1 MLFRKEEVATKEFKP
16 RLTYALISVC
26 VLVFIFESAYSLIYG
41 SGAMEELFNIYGFS
55 LESIFAGLWWTP
67 LTSIFLH
74 ANTEHLILNIIAL
87 FFFGRAVEEG
97 LGWRKCLLVFFASA
111 ILGDIAISLTSFLG
125 VMPAGIPTIGASAA
139 VFGLMGTAMLVKP
152 LEFVFYPYLIPVPLV
167 LVALLYTLFNIGEFI
182 AVLVTGAQ
190 TEIAYAAHIGGLF
203 AGMLFGFKE
212 EGSKRGLRVL
222 LLIIILLILIPFLW
236 FAFSYLELFNYIQL
250 LTGMFG

>member
-1 MLFRKEEVATKEFKP
+1 MLFKQKEFGTKELRP
-16 RLTYALISVC
+16 QLTYILISIC
-26 VLVFIFESAYSLIYG
+26 ILVFVFESAYSLIYG
-41 SGAMEELFNIYGFS
+41 SGAMEELYNLFGFS
-55 LESIFAGLWWTP
+55 LESIFTGLWWTP

-74 ANTEHLILNIIAL
+74 ANAEHLVLNIIAL

-111 ILGDIAISLTSFLG
+111 MLGDIAIMLTSFLG
-125 VMPAGIPTIGASAA
+125 IMPAGIPTIGASAA

-182 AVLVTGAQ
+182 AVLITGAQ

-222 LLIIILLILIPFLW
+222 LLILLLLILIPFLW
-236 FAFSYLELFNYIQL
+236 FAFSYLELFNYIPFI
-250 LTGMFG
+250 TKIFG